1 MLVNEK
7 DEKKLRKIHVKDSKL
22 LTPKKR
28 KELAPKIEKIASH
41 VVILRL
47 QPCKIDSNRKR
58 GINLNQLE
66 AQKAA
71 EIINLLEPNKVII
84 DTPSYNSNKFRD
96 YLWSKLQNKKVK
108 LICENFADKNYP
120 VVSAASILAKVDR
133 DQQIEEL
140 KKKVGVNFGV
150 GYPHDSR
157 TIKFLNELAEK
168 GKMPSYVRKSWDT
181 VEEIMRR
188 RKQKRIISFFKKL
201 LKK

>member
-1 MLVNEK
+1 MINEK

-28 KELAPKIEKIASH
+28 KELAQKIEKIATH

-47 QPCKIDSNRKR
+47 QPCKIDSNRRK
-58 GINLNQLE
+58 GVNLNQLE

-71 EIINLLEPNKVII
+71 EIINLLEPDKAII

-96 YLWSKLQNKKVK
+96 YLWSKLQNKKIR

-140 KKKVGVNFGV
+140 KKRIGVDFGV

-157 TIKFLNELAEK
+157 TIRFLNELAEK

-188 RKQKRIISFFKKL
+188 RRQKRIISFFKKL

>member
-1 MLVNEK
+1 M
-7 DEKKLRKIHVKDSKL
+7 RKIHVKDSKL